1 VSDTAS
7 IALPKSSSASPSST
21 VDSPNNDA
29 RNRLVITLLIVS
41 TFVVILN
48 ETLMSVA
55 LPRLQEDLH
64 ITADVAQWL
73 TTAFLLTMAIVIPIT
88 GMLLQRFQTRTVY
101 IAAMTLFSTGTLLAA
116 VSPGFPL
123 LVIARVVQ
131 ASGTAIMFPLLL
143 TTVLTLVKPESR
155 GRVMGNISI
164 AISVAPALGPTVS
177 GLILSVL
184 DWRWIFLLV
193 LPIAVA
199 ALVVGAF
206 KVPNVTEPRK
216 TPLDV
221 ISVVLSALGF
231 GGVVFGLSNIGSTSD
246 GIAAP
251 TSWIPLAVG
260 VVSLALFIIRQL
272 FLQRRDGA
280 LLDLRTFK
288 SGTFTFTIAMF
299 TIGMMTFLGVLVLIP
314 QYTAFVLGLSTLSTG
329 LLLLPGG
336 VLQGLLGPVVGRLY
350 DRFGPRWLVVAG
362 ATVVSLALWGMT
374 FLGAGT
380 AAYWVLVAHVSL
392 SVGLAFMFTPLFT
405 AGLGAVPPK
414 LYSHGSAILATM
426 QQIAG
431 AAGIALF
438 ITVLTARRTSE
449 LASGTSALGATADG
463 LHSAFVVAAC
473 ISVLAIPIA
482 FFIRKPADA
491 PEGAPVGH

>member
-1 VSDTAS
+1 MSDTAS
-7 IALPKSSSASPSST
+7 ITLPGATVPGTGGAAST
-21 VDSPNNDA
+21 NNDA
-29 RNRLVITLLIVS
+29 RNRLVITLLLVS

-64 ITADVAQWL
+64 ISADVAQWL

-116 VSPGFPL
+116 VAPGFPL

-143 TTVLTLVKPESR
+143 TTVMTLVKPEAR

-184 DWRWIFLLV
+184 DWRWIFILV

-199 ALVVGAF
+199 ALIVGAVR
-206 KVPNVTEPRK
+206 VPNVTEPRS
-216 TPLDV
+216 TPLD
-221 ISVVLSALGF
+221 ILSVVLSALGF
-231 GGVVFGLSNIGSTSD
+231 GGLVFGLSNIGSAPE

-260 VVSLALFIIRQL
+260 VLGLALFIVRQL
-272 FLQRRDGA
+272 FLQRKDGA
-280 LLDLRTFK
+280 LLDLRTFQ
-288 SGTFTFTIAMF
+288 SRTFTLSIAMF
-299 TIGMMTFLGVLVLIP
+299 TIGMMSFLGVLILIP
-314 QYTAFVLGLSTLSTG
+314 QYTVYVLGLDTLATG

-336 VLQGLLGPVVGRLY
+336 LVMGLLGPVVGRLY

-362 ATVVSLALWGMT
+362 AAVVSLALWGMT
-374 FLGAGT
+374 MLGAGT
-380 AAYWVLVAHVSL
+380 APYWVLVAHVTL
-392 SVGLAFMFTPLFT
+392 SVGLAFTFTPLFT
-405 AGLGAVPPK
+405 ASLGSVKPQ
-414 LYSHGSAILATM
+414 LYSHGSAIVATM

-438 ITVLTARRTSE
+438 VTVMTAHIRSE
-449 LASGTSALGATADG
+449 LSAGASVVDATATG
-463 LHSAFVVAAC
+463 IHSAFVVGAI
-473 ISVLAIPIA
+473 ISLLAIPLA
-482 FFIRKPADA
+482 FFISKPADA
-491 PEGAPVGH
+491 PEGAPAMH

>member
-1 VSDTAS
+1 MSDTAT
-7 IALPKSSSASPSST
+7 IQLPSATSPSDET
-21 VDSPNNDA
+21 PNNDA
-29 RNRLVITLLIVS
+29 RNRLVITLLLIS

-55 LPRLQEDLH
+55 LPRLQQDLH

-101 IAAMTLFSTGTLLAA
+101 VAAMTLFSTGTLLAA
-116 VSPGFPL
+116 VSPGFTL

-199 ALVVGAF
+199 ALIVGAVR
-206 KVPNVTEPRK
+206 VPNVTVPRK
-216 TPLDV
+216 SPLDV
-221 ISVVLSALGF
+221 LSVILSALGF
-231 GGVVFGLSNIGSTSD
+231 GGLVFGLSNIGSTSE

-260 VVSLALFIIRQL
+260 VIALALFIVRQL
-272 FLQRRDGA
+272 SLQKKDGA

-288 SGTFTFTIAMF
+288 SSTFTIAIALF
-299 TIGMMTFLGVLVLIP
+299 LIGMMTFLGVLVLIP
-314 QYTAFVLGLSTLSTG
+314 QYTSYVLGLSTLSTG

-336 VLQGLLGPVVGRLY
+336 LVQGLLGPIVGRLY
-350 DRFGPRWLVVAG
+350 DRFGPRWLVVTG
-362 ATVVSLALWGMT
+362 AIVVSLALWGMT
-374 FLGAGT
+374 LLGVGT
-380 AAYWVLVAHVSL
+380 APYWVLVAHVSL
-392 SVGLAFMFTPLFT
+392 SIGLAFMFTPLFT

-438 ITVLTARRTSE
+438 ITVMTARIRSE
-449 LASGTSALGATADG
+449 LVSGASTVSATADG
-463 LHSAFVVAAC
+463 IHSAFVIAAI
-473 ISVLAIPIA
+473 ISVIAIPVA
-482 FFIRKPADA
+482 FFIRKPTNE
-491 PEGAPVGH
+491 PEGVPVGH